1 MCRGTFSSI
10 QFGILKRTFTPVTKM
25 QQQHAASESLPD
37 DDRLNGLPLEL
48 QLHIAN
54 AVGERCDRA
63 ALILASPRLLGLAAC
78 RQLPSYQGLEMSLLV
93 GGAIDEKALRWY
105 ASRAEATPE
114 GCKWLA
120 GVAAAAGLPKCK
132 IIVWPPRFHP
142 VPWHQH
148 HRGTE
153 QRWFL
158 MQPDSTCGA
167 LLQLRRGAPQVRTIR
182 YYEGEEGAE
191 RVVRIEPPNGMVK
204 HLEGEKG
211 AERVVRGELPGGE
224 VRHFEGEKGAERLV
238 RVEVPGGTVQHY
250 FQDSMVQHFEGE
262 KGAERVVRVE
272 VPGTAVLNFEG
283 EKGAERLMRL
293 EMPIGT
299 VQHCEGE
306 KGAERVVRRELLCGT
321 VEVFEGEKGAERLVR
336 IELPFGG
343 VIHFD
348 GETGARSIRGS
359 E

>member
-1 MCRGTFSSI
+1 MSDA
-10 QFGILKRTFTPVTKM
+10 LL
-25 QQQHAASESLPD
+25 QQQQAECNLAAAEPPPD

-93 GGAIDEKALRWY
+93 GGAIDEKVLRRY
-105 ASRAEATPE
+105 ASRTEATPE

-132 IIVWPPRFHP
+132 IIVWPPRPGAIPFRQGPSRPRPHEI
-142 VPWHQH
+142 VTVGTLMHRVLNRLVEAEDRH
-148 HRGTE
+148 YRGTE
-153 QRWFL
+153 QRWLL

-167 LLQLRRGAPQVRTIR
+167 LLQLRRGAPQMRIVHH
-182 YYEGEEGAE
+182 YEGEEGAE
-191 RVVRIEPPNGMVK
+191 RVVRV
-204 HLEGEKG
+204 
-211 AERVVRGELPGGE
+211 ELPGGE
-224 VRHFEGEKGAERLV
+224 VQHFEGENGVERLVRVEVRGGTVQRFQGGMMQHFEGEKGAERLV
-238 RVEVPGGTVQHY
+238 RVEVPG
-250 FQDSMVQHFEGE
+250 S
-262 KGAERVVRVE
+262 AE
-272 VPGTAVLNFEG
+272 LNFEG
-283 EKGAERLMRL
+283 EKGAEHLMRL
-293 EMPIGT
+293 ELPDGK
-299 VQHCEGE
+299 VRHCEGE
-306 KGAERVVRRELLCGT
+306 RGAERVVRRELLCGT
-321 VEVFEGEKGAERLVR
+321 VEHFEGEKGAGRLVR

-348 GETGARSIRGS
+348 GETGA